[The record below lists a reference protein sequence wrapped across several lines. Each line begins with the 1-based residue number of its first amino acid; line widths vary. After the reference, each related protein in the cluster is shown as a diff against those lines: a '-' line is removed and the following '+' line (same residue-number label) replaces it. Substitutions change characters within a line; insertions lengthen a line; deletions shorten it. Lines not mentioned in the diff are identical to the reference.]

1 MKQLVRNAKEW
12 RRARPEGSPRTDP
25 RSWTELT
32 LKPTLP
38 LGQQIWGTSKFF
50 TGGSTVS
57 FSLLTAVSH
66 LTDTSLKKLLSFTIA
81 EENENEQNHRKV
93 GNLLLT

>member
-1 MKQLVRNAKEW
+1 M
-12 RRARPEGSPRTDP
+12 
-25 RSWTELT
+25 
-32 LKPTLP
+32 
-38 LGQQIWGTSKFF
+38 
-50 TGGSTVS
+50 S